1 MLHGNALLRDN
12 GQQAQGRVGEGKV
25 NGRQYGHHLGPRHQP
40 SHSQK
45 IEKIALALLNVK
57 ECPILKH
64 ADTGGD
70 ILSPV
75 RACPMGGTKGG
86 TAKALRWRS
95 SICVN
100 FAWAGREHLRAQ
112 NRAFQ
117 RGESTGPV

>member
-25 NGRQYGHHLGPRHQP
+25 NGRQHGHHLGPRHQP

-45 IEKIALALLNVK
+45 FETIALALLNVK

-75 RACPMGGTKGG
+75 RAFCDGLHQGWHREGF
-86 TAKALRWRS
+86 AVALLDMRELR
-95 SICVN
+95 V
-100 FAWAGREHLRAQ
+100 GREHLRAQ

-117 RGESTGPV
+117 RRESAGPV